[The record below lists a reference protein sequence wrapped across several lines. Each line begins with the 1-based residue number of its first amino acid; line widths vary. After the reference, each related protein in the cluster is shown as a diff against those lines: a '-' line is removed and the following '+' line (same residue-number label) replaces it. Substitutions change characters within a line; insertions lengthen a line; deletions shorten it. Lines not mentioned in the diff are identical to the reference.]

1 MGEKKK
7 IYASMVDGATAGHS
21 DKDLLT
27 YITDRRPD
35 ASEKKIVRA
44 AMLAM
49 EDPGLVDR
57 NVLNTI
63 LALAVKTKLGDFHH
77 KQAKPRKALNKSAE
91 TGAPASP

>member
-1 MGEKKK
+1 
-7 IYASMVDGATAGHS
+7 
-21 DKDLLT
+21 
-27 YITDRRPD
+27 
-35 ASEKKIVRA
+35 
-44 AMLAM
+44 MLAM

-77 KQAKPRKALNKSAE
+77 KQAKPRKALNKGAE